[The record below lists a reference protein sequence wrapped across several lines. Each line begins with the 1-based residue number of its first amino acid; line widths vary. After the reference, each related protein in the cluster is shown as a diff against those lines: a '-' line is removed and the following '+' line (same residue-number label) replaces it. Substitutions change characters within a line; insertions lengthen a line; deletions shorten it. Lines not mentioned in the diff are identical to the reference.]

1 MKKLLCL
8 LFAAFLLCVSASAL
22 ELPSGLDDVVPR
34 ELIDSAEAGDDLL
47 LRGGQYLFSHFRAA
61 LQDAVANSLRGAM
74 TLMLLSLLCGLVEG
88 TAESAGE
95 TPARYTGY
103 LGVLSAAALS
113 AGDLSAL
120 IGLGVETMDE
130 LSTMAKLLLPTIAA
144 AMAGGGCVGSAS
156 VWQVGALMLSDIF
169 LSLMRDV
176 LVPVL
181 YCMIG
186 TAAAGALL
194 EQSRL
199 SLLSKGIGK
208 LLSWGL
214 SAILIV
220 FTAFL

>member
-113 AGDLSAL
+113 AGDQKEVLPLSEPAHLHILTEAL
-120 IGLGVETMDE
+120 PVPDSHHWPHHIMHRQYHQK
-130 LSTMAKLLLPTIAA
+130 LSFYLLLY
-144 AMAGGGCVGSAS
+144 
-156 VWQVGALMLSDIF
+156 L
-169 LSLMRDV
+169 R
-176 LVPVL
+176 
-181 YCMIG
+181 
-186 TAAAGALL
+186 
-194 EQSRL
+194 
-199 SLLSKGIGK
+199 
-208 LLSWGL
+208 
-214 SAILIV
+214 
-220 FTAFL
+220 